1 MRKLGIPRLH
11 PKVVLYLIVGAA
23 LVALALV
30 GSRRGQAQT
39 GPTLLPAGVSAEAR
53 VSAGSLNLRTGPHV
67 SYTAVAYL
75 MEGEEVRLIGRNR
88 TGTWVQIEL
97 YNGYRGWVNA
107 SYIRPTV
114 DIAALPIADVALWG
128 ITAFVTN
135 DPVPV
140 YAGAD
145 TGYALVGRAQPGEV
159 LSLNGRN
166 DAATWVHVY
175 LPDGRA
181 GWAAAD
187 SSFLPSAA
195 INDLPILT
203 PFLDAPPPDLA
214 PFFLVYTGP
223 GFLYEPID
231 SVAEG
236 QTLGIIART
245 ADSRWVLVRLAN
257 GREGWIAAEIVH
269 VGAALAN
276 VPVTAGIAPPQVV
289 GWQASGR
296 QASDSDQTG
305 DDGGSAGGKQPSI
318 PSALTTSTPDAFPTP
333 PPATATPEATVT
345 SQVTATTPATTPTV
359 GATLPPAVTATATAT
374 TRPTETPEATAT
386 ATTEPSDNL
395 TPPPGLPI
403 VYVYATPD
411 DTTEPILRVVP
422 GQSVVLIG
430 RTADAQWVKIWLPG
444 GQEGWIRADALQLE
458 IDVTVL
464 PVVEP

>member
-1 MRKLGIPRLH
+1 MIDIPRRH

-23 LVALALV
+23 LVALALT

-39 GPTLLPAGVSAEAR
+39 GPTPMLPGTAAEAR

-97 YNGYRGWVNA
+97 YNGYHGWVNA

-145 TGYALVGRAQPGEV
+145 RGYALVGRAQPGDV

-187 SSFLPSAA
+187 SSFLPSAS

-203 PFLDAPPPDLA
+203 PFLDAPPPNLA

-231 SVAEG
+231 SVTEG
-236 QTLGIIART
+236 QTLGIVGRT
-245 ADSRWVLVRLAN
+245 ADSRWVLVRLPD
-257 GREGWIAAEIVH
+257 GREGWIAAEIVK
-269 VGAALAN
+269 VGEALAN
-276 VPVTAGIAPPQVV
+276 VPVTTGIAPPQVI
-289 GWQASGR
+289 GWQSTGSVPSTSDASGG
-296 QASDSDQTG
+296 TG
-305 DDGGSAGGKQPSI
+305 ITGGKQPAAQATATNSP
-318 PSALTTSTPDAFPTP
+318 PSATPTSEPPTATATEAPSSTETPQATPTTRVSPTAAPTQPAATMTHTPEPTH
-333 PPATATPEATVT
+333 AVATPEATE
-345 SQVTATTPATTPTV
+345 TPAT
-359 GATLPPAVTATATAT
+359 GG
-374 TRPTETPEATAT
+374 EAT
-386 ATTEPSDNL
+386 
-395 TPPPGLPI
+395 PPGLPI

-430 RTADAQWVKIWLPG
+430 RTEDAEWVKIWLPG
-444 GQEGWIRADALQLE
+444 GQEGWIRADALQLD
-458 IDVTVL
+458 IDITML
-464 PVVEP
+464 PVLTP